1 MPFIIGATT
10 PITAFVAIAASTAFP
25 PEPRIAAPA
34 WAANGLSA
42 ATMPPRDITTERPC
56 VRSCEGAIRW
66 IECDETL
73 DFLLVA
79 RSCTKRPAKL
89 LAGRLRLKT
98 GPYGRR
104 AFAALESISPYFL
117 GRDSGG

>member
-1 MPFIIGATT
+1 MWIRT
-10 PITAFVAIAASTAFP
+10 PIFRFDPPTDAA
-25 PEPRIAAPA
+25 
-34 WAANGLSA
+34 
-42 ATMPPRDITTERPC
+42 D
-56 VRSCEGAIRW
+56 RW

-89 LAGRLRLKT
+89 LAGKLRLKT

-117 GRDSGG
+117 GRDSGGTTPLSR